1 MDFYLNLQVKQ
12 ENWAFQAEIL
22 VLSQKSSSFLHAWE
36 ADENFSSLCLALL
49 IKDRKTGTFPSS
61 VMLNEHCEAENV
73 LCMVNKKQI
82 LELGKPV
89 F

>member
-49 IKDRKTGTFPSS
+49 IKDRKTGTQNNDSLQSFMRRVGMKSLS
-61 VMLNEHCEAENV
+61 L
-73 LCMVNKKQI
+73 
-82 LELGKPV
+82 
-89 F
+89 